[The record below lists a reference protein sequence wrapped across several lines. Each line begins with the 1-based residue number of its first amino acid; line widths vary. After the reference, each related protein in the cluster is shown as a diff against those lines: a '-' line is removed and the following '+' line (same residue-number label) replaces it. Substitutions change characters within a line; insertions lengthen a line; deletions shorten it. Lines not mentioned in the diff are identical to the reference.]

1 MKKDVL
7 ILSQFFYPEYI
18 TSATLPYETA
28 VDLSKH
34 GLSVDVLCGYP
45 KNYNTEKD
53 IPSKETVKN
62 VNITRIN
69 YPNFNKNTF
78 LGRLLNYFAFTVS
91 MLLNIMRLKNYKV
104 IIVYSTPP
112 VLPLVPGLASMFFHT
127 KMIFVSYDIY
137 PEVAIRM
144 NAVEESSI
152 ISKIMKKI
160 NNLVFKQTSKVVAL
174 SSEMK
179 SFILNNRNIAS
190 EDIAVIPNWANDV
203 ILKQKCEVK
212 NTLFDGLDYMNKTII
227 SYFGNMGTAQD
238 MATILNAIRSV
249 KENKNIHFLFAG
261 HGNKMDELRKS
272 VYDEEL
278 KNVTIYDYLHG
289 EDYTDAQSISD
300 GFIVSLEE
308 GLDGLCVPS
317 KTYSY
322 MSAGRPIISIMN
334 PECDISRDLV
344 YHNAGFAVLNGD
356 NENMVKSILS
366 LTNKELVDTMSSNC
380 KKLFTDKFTRE
391 IATSAYA
398 DLVYL
403 TMEEN

>member
-18 TSATLPYETA
+18 TSATLPFETA
-28 VDLSKH
+28 VDLVKH

-45 KNYNTEKD
+45 KNYNTKKD
-53 IPSKETVKN
+53 IPSKETVEN

-78 LGRLLNYFAFTVS
+78 IGRLLNYFSFTFS
-91 MLLNIMRLKNYKV
+91 MLLNIMKLKKYKV
-104 IIVYSTPP
+104 VIVYSTPP
-112 VLPLVPGLASMFFHT
+112 VLPLVPSLANLFFNT

-144 NAVEESSI
+144 NVIEETSI
-152 ISKIMKKI
+152 ISKVMKKI
-160 NNLVFKQTSKVVAL
+160 NDLVFKKTSKVVAL

-179 SFILNNRNIAS
+179 GFILNNRKIS
-190 EDIAVIPNWANDV
+190 GEDIAIIPNWANSV
-203 ILKQKCEVK
+203 IIKRKNEVN
-212 NTLFDGLDYMNKTII
+212 NTLFDSFDYMNKTVI

-238 MATILNAIRSV
+238 MMTILEAIRSLKDNESV
-249 KENKNIHFLFAG
+249 HFLFAG
-261 HGNKMDELRKS
+261 HGNKMDELRKNIR
-272 VYDEEL
+272 DEGVD
-278 KNVTIYDYLHG
+278 NVTIFDFLHG
-289 EDYTDAQSISD
+289 EDYIDAQSISD
-300 GFIVSLEE
+300 GFIVSLEK

-334 PECDISRDLV
+334 PECDISQDLV
-344 YHNAGFAVLNGD
+344 SHNAGFAVLNGD
-356 NENMVKSILS
+356 SEKMVETILS
-366 LTNKELVDTMSSNC
+366 LTDKELVDTMSNNC
-380 KKLFTDKFTRE
+380 KKLFENKYTRE

-398 DLVYL
+398 DLVYSVL
-403 TMEEN
+403 EEN